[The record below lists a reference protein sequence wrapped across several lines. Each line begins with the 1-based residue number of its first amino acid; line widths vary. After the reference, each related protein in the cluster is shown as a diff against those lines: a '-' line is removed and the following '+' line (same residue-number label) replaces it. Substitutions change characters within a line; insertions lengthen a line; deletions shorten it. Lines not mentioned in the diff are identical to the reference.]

1 MYLILFYQFNVLQCD
16 TCNRL
21 EWAPS
26 ISFSLR
32 LQEKSRCMIW
42 KWRKRLKYECILVP
56 GERNLRGFLIE
67 LLHKAENKK
76 NYVAHGTMLFKITVF
91 AGRLPSPAH
100 DSD

>member
-1 MYLILFYQFNVLQCD
+1 
-16 TCNRL
+16 
-21 EWAPS
+21 
-26 ISFSLR
+26 
-32 LQEKSRCMIW
+32 MIW

-100 DSD
+100 DSDYVLFIVFQLLTLVITFRP